1 MEEQSAARK
10 NQTFMAI
17 HQKTFSL
24 KSLPSVRQ
32 LRAFVAIYHSG
43 HLSAAAEQLSLTQP
57 AVTALLREL
66 EDKLG
71 LRLFDR
77 TTRTLRR
84 TEAATEAIEYA
95 QRVLAELDAMG
106 TSMAELA
113 GSRRG
118 RVRVAA
124 TSTVASTLL
133 PPVIRRFQQQFP
145 GVKVVID
152 DCAPDEFVER
162 ILGER
167 VDLGLGTLE
176 APTPGLVEQ
185 VVLRDSLC
193 AVALAGPGFA
203 DGRSISWKQLAALP
217 LITVKAGYG
226 VRRRIDQAAAEAG
239 VQLQMA
245 HEVSLLTT
253 AVALAASGLGTAV
266 VPGSML
272 VRAQYPQ
279 LASRRLV
286 RPQVERH
293 TAVIHKQERSLAPAA
308 QAFAQLLA
316 RELGAA

>member
-1 MEEQSAARK
+1 
-10 NQTFMAI
+10 MAI
-17 HQKTFSL
+17 HKKTLSL

-32 LRAFVAIYHSG
+32 LRAFVAVYHTG

-57 AVTALLREL
+57 AVTVLLREL

-71 LRLFDR
+71 VRLFDR

-95 QRVLAELDAMG
+95 QRVLAELDALG
-106 TSMAELA
+106 LSMAELA

-124 TSTVASTLL
+124 TSTIAQTLL
-133 PPVIRRFQQQFP
+133 PPVIRRFQDEYP
-145 GVKVVID
+145 DVKIVID

-162 ILGER
+162 ILAER

-185 VVLRDSLC
+185 VVLRDALC
-193 AVALAGPGFA
+193 AVALADSGFV
-203 DGRSISWKQLAALP
+203 DGKSISWKQLAALQ

-226 VRRRIDQAAAEAG
+226 VRRRIDQAADRAG
-239 VQLQMA
+239 VRLEMA
-245 HEVSLLTT
+245 HEVALLTT

-266 VPGSML
+266 VPGSIL
-272 VRAQYPQ
+272 VRAQYPG

-286 RPQVERH
+286 RPQVERN
-293 TAVIHKQERSLAPAA
+293 TAVIHKQGRSLTPAA
-308 QAFAQLLA
+308 SAFAQLLA